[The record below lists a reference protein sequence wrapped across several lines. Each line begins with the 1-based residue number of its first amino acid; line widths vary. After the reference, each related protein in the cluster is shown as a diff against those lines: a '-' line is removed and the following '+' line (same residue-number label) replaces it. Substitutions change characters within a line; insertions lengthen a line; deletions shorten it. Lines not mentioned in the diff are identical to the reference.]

1 MTPTYRKSFVIALT
15 GHVVLIIAVVVAS
28 VLPGCQ
34 RTKIIDL
41 PVDFMIVPP
50 KTDTPLMRKD
60 PPPEHPVPPP
70 GLPDKVR
77 DPVNPPDIPVKPPDK
92 IPDKVPDKIPDKSPV
107 VKPATNSV
115 PHVATSNTSVHVTVS
130 TNHVIK
136 VIGPQV
142 AGPGVTSHKQQ
153 KLSKGEWDRMMGVSA
168 PIGDHDSLPM
178 DERQRCLLLIKQALY
193 DAWNQPAV
201 ADAGSRPAELEIR
214 FDLSGRVVGYR
225 ITQSS
230 GSDVCD
236 RSVTKAA
243 ASVLRVEGLTARFLR
258 DYARL
263 TIDFKLTE

>member
-70 GLPDKVR
+70 PGLPDQPHNPVMPV
-77 DPVNPPDIPVKPPDK
+77 DPLPPKPPDN
-92 IPDKVPDKIPDKSPV
+92 IPDKPPV
-107 VKPATNSV
+107 VKPPTNLVHTVTNPPS
-115 PHVATSNTSVHVTVS
+115 HVILVS
-130 TNHVIK
+130 TTHVVK
-136 VIGPQV
+136 VVGPQV
-142 AGPGVTSHKQQ
+142 SGPGVTSHKQQ
-153 KLSKGEWDRMMGVSA
+153 KLSTGEWERMMGVNA

-214 FDLSGRVVGYR
+214 FDLSGRVVGYH

-236 RSVTKAA
+236 RSVTQAA

-258 DYARL
+258 DYSRL